1 MSLAIDLSFMLY
13 TVHELTQYVKDRLQN
28 DSALSGISVRGE
40 MSNFT
45 HHTSGHMYFTLK
57 DERSQL
63 NCVMFRGANQKLKF
77 TPETGLGVICMGD
90 ITVYEKRGVY
100 QLMVWDMQPDGIG
113 ALYKAFEQL
122 KARLD
127 ERGFFDDA
135 HKKPLPQF
143 PATIGVVT
151 SRTGAVL
158 HDILNVIS
166 RRFPAVRVVL
176 APTRVQGDGAA
187 SEIAHA
193 IRQMN
198 RLSRSQSLSRSAGSG
213 TGTGGID
220 VMIVARG
227 GGSIEELWAFNEIEV
242 AEAVY
247 ESEIPIISAV
257 GHETDVTIC
266 DFVSD
271 VRAPT
276 PSAAAEIAVPDREQ
290 LMQQITELVTRLVY
304 AMRMAIGARRGQVSR
319 LERGVVH
326 PRDRINQ
333 LRQYTDELTRQMH
346 TAVAHRL
353 ELCKKD
359 LSMLEATLHALSPLN
374 HLQRGYSIVQ
384 RMPDRTIVNAIADV
398 SCDDELQILVTDGK
412 IECQV
417 RRVKEGWDHE

>member
-1 MSLAIDLSFMLY
+1 MLY

-143 PATIGVVT
+143 PETIGVVT

-158 HDILNVIS
+158 HDILNVIR
-166 RRFPAVRVVL
+166 RRFPAVRIVL

-193 IRQMN
+193 IRKMN
-198 RLSRSQSLSRSAGSG
+198 RLSLSAVPG
-213 TGTGGID
+213 TDGID

-290 LMQQITELVTRLVY
+290 LRQQIAELVARLVY
-304 AMRMAIGARRGQVSR
+304 AMKMAIGARRGQVSR

-384 RMPDRTIVNAIADV
+384 RVPDHAIVNAIADV
-398 SCDDELQILVTDGK
+398 SRDDELQILVTDGK

>member
-143 PATIGVVT
+143 PETIGVVT

-158 HDILNVIS
+158 HDILNVIR
-166 RRFPAVRVVL
+166 RRFPAVRIVL

-193 IRQMN
+193 IRKMN
-198 RLSRSQSLSRSAGSG
+198 RLSQSQSRSAVPG
-213 TGTGGID
+213 TDGID

-290 LMQQITELVTRLVY
+290 LRQQIAELVARLVY
-304 AMRMAIGARRGQVSR
+304 AMKMAIGARRGQVSR

-384 RMPDRTIVNAIADV
+384 RVPDHAIVNAIADV
-398 SCDDELQILVTDGK
+398 SRDDELQILVTDGK

>member
-1 MSLAIDLSFMLY
+1 M
-13 TVHELTQYVKDRLQN
+13 
-28 DSALSGISVRGE
+28 
-40 MSNFT
+40 
-45 HHTSGHMYFTLK
+45 
-57 DERSQL
+57 
-63 NCVMFRGANQKLKF
+63 
-77 TPETGLGVICMGD
+77 
-90 ITVYEKRGVY
+90 
-100 QLMVWDMQPDGIG
+100 
-113 ALYKAFEQL
+113 
-122 KARLD
+122 
-127 ERGFFDDA
+127 
-135 HKKPLPQF
+135 
-143 PATIGVVT
+143 
-151 SRTGAVL
+151 
-158 HDILNVIS
+158 
-166 RRFPAVRVVL
+166 RVVL

-198 RLSRSQSLSRSAGSG
+198 RLSRSQSQSRSAGSG

-290 LMQQITELVTRLVY
+290 LRQQITELVTRLVY

-384 RMPDRTIVNAIADV
+384 RVPDRAIVNAIADV
-398 SCDDELQILVTDGK
+398 SRDDELQILVTDGK

>member
-1 MSLAIDLSFMLY
+1 MLY

-143 PATIGVVT
+143 PETIGVVT

-158 HDILNVIS
+158 HDILNVIR
-166 RRFPAVRVVL
+166 RRFPAVRIVL

-193 IRQMN
+193 IRKMN
-198 RLSRSQSLSRSAGSG
+198 RLSLSQSRSAVPG
-213 TGTGGID
+213 TDGID

-290 LMQQITELVTRLVY
+290 LRQQIAELVARLVY
-304 AMRMAIGARRGQVSR
+304 AMKMAIGARRGQVSR

-384 RMPDRTIVNAIADV
+384 RVPDHAIVNAIADV
-398 SCDDELQILVTDGK
+398 SRDDELQILVTDGK

>member
-1 MSLAIDLSFMLY
+1 MLY

-143 PATIGVVT
+143 PETIGVVT

-158 HDILNVIS
+158 HDILNVIR
-166 RRFPAVRVVL
+166 RRFPAVRIVL
-176 APTRVQGDGAA
+176 APTRVQGDCAA

-193 IRQMN
+193 IRKMN
-198 RLSRSQSLSRSAGSG
+198 RLSLSQSRSAVPG
-213 TGTGGID
+213 TDGID

-290 LMQQITELVTRLVY
+290 LRQQIAELVARLVY
-304 AMRMAIGARRGQVSR
+304 AMKMAIGARRGQVSR

-384 RMPDRTIVNAIADV
+384 RVPDHAIVNAIADV
-398 SCDDELQILVTDGK
+398 SRDDELQILVTDGK